1 MVDVGRVSGKY
12 FNFFSNKYG
21 KIIIRPLCIGMNI
34 KEMTPMERLKY
45 LINRYNEIKSI
56 REKEKINPS
65 PDHEGKMK
73 VIKIELN
80 RLSYE
85 MALATGKI
93 AREEYLEKKKKLF
106 DIE

>member
-1 MVDVGRVSGKY
+1 M
-12 FNFFSNKYG
+12 
-21 KIIIRPLCIGMNI
+21 KIKP
-34 KEMTPMERLKY
+34 MTPTERLKY
-45 LINRYNEIKSI
+45 LINRYNEMKSI
-56 REKEKINPS
+56 REKEKVNPS
-65 PDHEGKMK
+65 PDHKGKMK

-106 DIE
+106 DVD